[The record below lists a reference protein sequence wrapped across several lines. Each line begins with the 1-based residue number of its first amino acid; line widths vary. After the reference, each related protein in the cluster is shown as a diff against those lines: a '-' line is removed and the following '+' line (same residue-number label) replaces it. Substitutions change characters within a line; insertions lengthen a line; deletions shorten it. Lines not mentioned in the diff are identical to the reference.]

1 MPTTSPYLFRTLRSS
16 GLSLKALKAAALHFA
31 AKLVDGDEVPVGT
44 YDLSGV
50 RLVID
55 LGEGA
60 VVVRGPG
67 DLGDGFDETGA
78 KKISLSPEAVIAL
91 LDQAGALKKHTADE
105 WAATVVVA
113 RALKNAEAILK
124 PTALSD
130 NAKAAIKAFEALA
143 GKLTE
148 AAPSTKRKTPANR
161 IGTEHAL
168 VRVSLASD
176 LE

>member
-1 MPTTSPYLFRTLRSS
+1 MSVTSPYLFKTPRSS
-16 GLSLKALKAAALHFA
+16 GLNTKALKAAALHFA
-31 AKLVDGDEVPVGT
+31 SKLVEGDEVPVGT

-67 DLGDGFDETGA
+67 DNGDGFDKAGA
-78 KKISLSPEAVIAL
+78 KKVVVSHEALIML
-91 LDQAGALKKHTADE
+91 LDQAGLLKSLTAEE
-105 WAATVVVA
+105 WNAFAA
-113 RALKNAEAILK
+113 NAVKTIGKGRISNNGA
-124 PTALSD
+124 
-130 NAKAAIKAFEALA
+130 AAIIAVELLSKT
-143 GKLTE
+143 LTE
-148 AAPSTKRKTPANR
+148 GAPSTKRKTPANR
-161 IGTEHAL
+161 LGTEHAS